1 MRIKK
6 GLTLLTAFT
15 LVFSLLTV
23 NVQAASTPFTQGGG
37 YEQGA
42 YDSLSMQPTG
52 HNWNRNSRF
61 AAVNSNV
68 HLKWKY
74 QMPSGGNSSIVL
86 DEEGTIFTKNYEGPL
101 YPKFNIHAINP
112 DGTLKWEQPIT
123 DNLVYGTPVINNQK
137 KLIIPAGSK
146 LLTLDTIDGSV
157 TELSLPTSYSNEVL
171 IGNDGTL
178 YLSGIAGRLAAYNP
192 DGTLKWRS
200 SFESTQHAGYP
211 ALSKQG
217 ALIFKA
223 GYGSGGSLYS
233 FNSQTGE
240 KNWEYRGVVGSET
253 RSAPAIAEDGTIYAT
268 SQDGYV
274 YAINPDG
281 TLKWKFTVEK
291 SISATETIDPIVGPD
306 GTIYAVNGTKDF
318 YAINPDGTLK
328 WVYNSKAMYSSPIID
343 KNNLIYFGVGGKVV
357 ALDSNG
363 EEQWSLD
370 LRAAN
375 FVSAP
380 AIAEDGTI
388 YIADSSGAVF
398 AIGGG
403 VNPTDPTVPPV
414 DPKPPVNPVG
424 ERAIFVIT
432 LNNGTEK
439 EYDLSMEEV
448 QQFINW
454 YEGRA
459 AGTGPVTFAIN
470 KHDNNKG
477 PFKQRQDY
485 IVFDK
490 IITFEVNEY

>member
-15 LVFSLLTV
+15 LGFSLLAT
-23 NVQAASTPFTQGGG
+23 NVEAASTPFTQGGG

-42 YDSLSMQPTG
+42 YDNSAMQPTG

-61 AAVNSNV
+61 AAVNSNI

-74 QMPSGGNSSIVL
+74 QMPSGGKSSIVI
-86 DEEGTIFTKNYEGPL
+86 DEEGTVFTKNYESPSN
-101 YPKFNIHAINP
+101 PKFNIHAINP
-112 DGTLKWEQPIT
+112 DGTMKWIQPIVDT
-123 DNLVYGTPVINNQK
+123 SVNGTPIINNEK

-146 LLTLDTIDGSV
+146 LLTLNTGDGSV
-157 TELSLPTSYSNEVL
+157 TELTLPTSYSNEVL
-171 IGNDGTL
+171 VGKDGTY

-192 DGTLKWRS
+192 DGTPKWRT
-200 SFESTQHAGYP
+200 SFESTYHAGYP
-211 ALSKQG
+211 ALTKQG
-217 ALIFKA
+217 SLIFKA
-223 GYGSGGSLYS
+223 GYGSYGSLYS
-233 FNSQTGE
+233 YNSQTGE
-240 KNWEYRGVVGSET
+240 KNWEFKDLVGSET
-253 RSAPAIAEDGTIYAT
+253 RSAPAIAENGTIYAT

-281 TLKWKFTVEK
+281 TLKWKFTVDR
-291 SISATETIDPIVGPD
+291 SISATDTIDPIVGPD
-306 GTIYAVNGTKDF
+306 GTIYAVNGTKNF

-328 WVYNSKAMYSSPIID
+328 WVYNSKAMYTSPIID
-343 KNNLIYFGVGGKVV
+343 KNNLIYIGVGGKVV
-357 ALDSNG
+357 ALNSEG
-363 EEQWSLD
+363 VEQWSLA
-370 LRAAN
+370 LEASN

-388 YIADSSGAVF
+388 YIADSSGAVY
-398 AIGGG
+398 AIGGEVIG
-403 VNPTDPTVPPV
+403 KDPTDPPV
-414 DPKPPVNPVG
+414 DPKPPVDPVG
-424 ERAIFVIT
+424 ERAIFVLT
-432 LNNGTEK
+432 LSNGTEK
-439 EYDLSMEEV
+439 EYDLSMQEV
-448 QQFINW
+448 QQFISW

-459 AGTGPVTFAIN
+459 AGAGPVTFAIN